1 MRVKEGCEDKRDS
14 AVMKHLA
21 WCTQGGKGTHRQGV
35 TERIASVPSPSLSS
49 VNQEAESS
57 AGGRCWRF
65 GIDAE
70 KRGRWSR
77 ADWAAD
83 SGYHGFVG
91 TKHPWCGISSIRA
104 EETGAG
110 ANPWLKLGRMSRAE
124 GQGGKAVE
132 GTGKRMAVMMPCA
145 VWRSGA
151 GEPGG
156 AGPRG
161 KVRGVEMR
169 MRSAGGCGGMEA

>member
-1 MRVKEGCEDKRDS
+1 MRVKEGGEDKRDN
-14 AVMKHLA
+14 AAMKHLA
-21 WCTQGGKGTHRQGV
+21 WRIQGGKGTRRQGV

-49 VNQEAESS
+49 VKQKAEPS

-91 TKHPWCGISSIRA
+91 TKHP
-104 EETGAG
+104 
-110 ANPWLKLGRMSRAE
+110 
-124 GQGGKAVE
+124 
-132 GTGKRMAVMMPCA
+132 
-145 VWRSGA
+145 
-151 GEPGG
+151 
-156 AGPRG
+156 
-161 KVRGVEMR
+161 
-169 MRSAGGCGGMEA
+169 